1 MKWEMEAKRVE
12 NGIKVYKDSLFWVFG
27 HERKASGKAHTFT
40 GQAGGHGKVDLS
52 FPGGSVVKNS
62 PANAGDMG
70 SIPGSEDPL
79 EKEMATHSNIL
90 AWKNPMDREPWGVA
104 TVHGNTKSWA

>member
-40 GQAGGHGKVDLS
+40 GQAGGHGKVDLTLR
-52 FPGGSVVKNS
+52 
-62 PANAGDMG
+62 AAW
-70 SIPGSEDPL
+70 
-79 EKEMATHSNIL
+79 ATHNY
-90 AWKNPMDREPWGVA
+90 ECQ
-104 TVHGNTKSWA
+104 